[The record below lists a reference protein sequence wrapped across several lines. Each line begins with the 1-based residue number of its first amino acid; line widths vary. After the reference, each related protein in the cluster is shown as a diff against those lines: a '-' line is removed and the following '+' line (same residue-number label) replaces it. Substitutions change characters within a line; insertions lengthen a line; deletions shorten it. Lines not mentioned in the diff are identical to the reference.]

1 MHAAGVAEEHIYVDK
16 RTGATMDRD
25 GLTALLGF
33 ARPGD
38 RINLLTLDR
47 LGRNMRETL
56 NLVHDLT
63 QRGIFLR
70 TLGDKL
76 AVDTSDPGPGTD
88 MAIALLAMFAQMERI
103 YMLERAAGARAAKQ
117 ARGRQPAQRGAHH
130 HGRTREAAVRRLH
143 HQHRFHR
150 CRVRLNLLRRS

>member
-1 MHAAGVAEEHIYVDK
+1 LSFFSRATAQDLTRQIDAMRAAGVAEEHIDVDK
-16 RTGATMDRD
+16 RTGATMGRD

-38 RINLLTLDR
+38 RINPLTLDR

-76 AVDTSDPGPGTD
+76 AVDTSDPGRGTD
-88 MAIALLAMFAQMERI
+88 MAIALLAMFAQRWNGSTCWSAPPAPA
-103 YMLERAAGARAAKQ
+103 RPNKPAGCPPAA
-117 ARGRQPAQRGAHH
+117 P
-130 HGRTREAAVRRLH
+130 
-143 HQHRFHR
+143 
-150 CRVRLNLLRRS
+150 RS